1 MYQIE
6 IILYVIDTKLFGIQR
21 PMDSGKIKVDYI
33 HLVCRY
39 LIELLKCNPARLWIL
54 KNSIKDKL
62 LHINVIYLLVQFD
75 L

>member
-6 IILYVIDTKLFGIQR
+6 IILDVIDTKLFGIQR
-21 PMDSGKIKVDYI
+21 PMHSGKIKVDYI

-39 LIELLKCNPARLWIL
+39 LIELLKYNPARLWIL
-54 KNSIKDKL
+54 KNIKDKL
-62 LHINVIYLLVQFD
+62 LNINVIYLLVQFD